1 MSSVTDGVVAFLGP
15 AGTFSEQAVRAVFG
29 REAKAIAEPD
39 FDAVLDAVESGEARF
54 GVIAIENNTNGTVTH
69 ALDLLLERRLCI
81 VGEVSVPVVHNL
93 LTLEKRLEDVRRV
106 YAHAQAL
113 AQCRGWLSRHMP
125 DAERIAVSSNA
136 EGARRASIERGAA
149 GIAAI
154 VAADIYGLRA
164 AAKSIQDGEGNRTRF
179 LVMAREPEMILETP
193 KAFKTS
199 IVFSV
204 PNVPG
209 SLYDMMTPMAEN
221 GVQMVRIE
229 SRPARNG
236 FWDYNFFIDV
246 GGSVETPGVR
256 EALAAME
263 ARTEHWRLLGSY
275 PVVD

>member
-236 FWDYNFFIDV
+236 FWDYNF
-246 GGSVETPGVR
+246 
-256 EALAAME
+256 
-263 ARTEHWRLLGSY
+263 
-275 PVVD
+275 

>member
-164 AAKSIQDGEGNRTRF
+164 AAKSIQDGEGNRRRF

-193 KAFKTS
+193 KAF
-199 IVFSV
+199 
-204 PNVPG
+204 
-209 SLYDMMTPMAEN
+209 
-221 GVQMVRIE
+221 
-229 SRPARNG
+229 
-236 FWDYNFFIDV
+236 
-246 GGSVETPGVR
+246 
-256 EALAAME
+256 
-263 ARTEHWRLLGSY
+263 
-275 PVVD
+275 

>member
-1 MSSVTDGVVAFLGP
+1 MAASTEKPVAFLGP
-15 AGTFSEQAVRAVFG
+15 AGTFSEQAVRAFFG
-29 REAKAIAEPD
+29 RDVKVLAEPD
-39 FDAVLDAVESGEARF
+39 FDAVLNAVEDGEAAF

-69 ALDLLLERRLCI
+69 ALDLLLERHLCI

-93 LTLEKRLEDVRRV
+93 LTLEDKLGNVKRV

-125 DAERIAVSSNA
+125 DAERIPVSSNA

-154 VAADIYGLRA
+154 VAADIYGLRVA
-164 AAKSIQDGEGNRTRF
+164 AQSIQDGEGNRTRF
-179 LVMAREPEMILETP
+179 LVMAKEPQSGF
-193 KAFKTS
+193 KRGGCFKTS

-204 PNVPG
+204 PNEPG
-209 SLYDMMTPMAEN
+209 SLYAMMAPMAEG

-236 FWDYNFFIDV
+236 FWDYNFFIDIE
-246 GGSVETPGVR
+246 GSIDNSAVR
-256 EALAAME
+256 DALAVME
-263 ARTEHWRLLGSY
+263 ARAEHWRLLGSY

>member
-1 MSSVTDGVVAFLGP
+1 MAARTEKPVAFLGP
-15 AGTFSEQAVRAVFG
+15 AGTFSEQAVRAFFG
-29 REAKAIAEPD
+29 RDVNVLAEPD
-39 FDAVLDAVESGEARF
+39 FDEVLNAVEAGQAGF

-93 LTLEKRLEDVRRV
+93 LTLEEKLVNVKRV

-113 AQCRGWLSRHMP
+113 AQCRGWLSRHVP

-136 EGARRASIERGAA
+136 EGARRASLERGSA

-164 AAKSIQDGEGNRTRF
+164 AAESIQDGEGNRTRF
-179 LVMAREPEMILETP
+179 LVMAKEPQTSFTS
-193 KAFKTS
+193 AGNFKTS

-209 SLYDMMTPMAEN
+209 SLYAMMTPMVEN

-236 FWDYNFFIDV
+236 FWDYNFFIDIE
-246 GGSVETPGVR
+246 GSIENSAVR
-256 EALAAME
+256 HALAAME
-263 ARTEHWRLLGSY
+263 ARAEHWRLLGSY

>member
-136 EGARRASIERGAA
+136 EGARRASIEVFC
-149 GIAAI
+149 AI
-154 VAADIYGLRA
+154 I
-164 AAKSIQDGEGNRTRF
+164 
-179 LVMAREPEMILETP
+179 
-193 KAFKTS
+193 
-199 IVFSV
+199 
-204 PNVPG
+204 
-209 SLYDMMTPMAEN
+209 
-221 GVQMVRIE
+221 
-229 SRPARNG
+229 
-236 FWDYNFFIDV
+236 
-246 GGSVETPGVR
+246 
-256 EALAAME
+256 
-263 ARTEHWRLLGSY
+263 
-275 PVVD
+275 